1 MSCFELLKKAPLM
14 GAFFV
19 SVVWGIP
26 AQAFCPTPG
35 KLSTARVEQVVDG
48 DTLRLA
54 GGRRVRLIGLNAP
67 EREHR
72 GRPAEPF
79 AEAARERLRQLVAA
93 NDGRV
98 GLQLGRQA
106 RDRYG
111 RTLAHAYDGRGRNWE
126 AQLLAEGLGY
136 QVAVAPNGALVGC
149 LHQAERRAR
158 AAGKGLWRH
167 PAWRTPEQ
175 LQRGGFAL
183 IRARVSGIE
192 RNRGGLWIALDG
204 PLVLRIEP
212 ELLGLFDLPA
222 LQRLPGRRI
231 ETRGWVIDRSRHA
244 RMDKGQARWVLP
256 LTHPVMLEVQP

>member
-1 MSCFELLKKAPLM
+1 MDCFELLRKAPLV
-14 GAFFV
+14 GAFLV

-26 AQAFCPTPG
+26 AQAFCPVPG
-35 KLSTARVEQVVDG
+35 ELSTARVEQVLDG

-54 GGRRVRLIGLNAP
+54 DGRRVRLIGLNAP
-67 EREHR
+67 ERESR

-98 GLQLGRQA
+98 GLRLGA
-106 RDRYG
+106 EAWDRYG
-111 RTLAHAYDGRGRNWE
+111 RTLAHAYDRRGRNWE

-136 QVAVAPNGALVGC
+136 QVAMAPNVSLAGC
-149 LHQAERRAR
+149 LQEAERRAR
-158 AAGKGLWRH
+158 AAGEGLWRR
-167 PAWRTPEQ
+167 PAWKTPEQ

-183 IRARVSGIE
+183 IHARVSGVE
-192 RNRGGLWIALDG
+192 RNRGGLWIELDG

-212 ELLGLFDLPA
+212 ERLGLFDLPA

-231 ETRGWVIDRSRHA
+231 EARGWVVDRSRRE
-244 RMDKGQARWVLP
+244 RMDRELARWMLP
-256 LTHPVMLEVQP
+256 LTHPLMLEVLP